1 VAGLLVFSGVV
12 PAPIVGDIPFEN
24 MIGNAK
30 QIVAGVVQDVVNTD
44 GQSLLTIQAVKTYKG
59 TAATT
64 ITATAPRPL
73 ATNEIQSLRSKTVI
87 VMLDAKGVPLRPTNL
102 ADVSDFVLP
111 VSDELAPIENVDSAL
126 CVDWM
131 RGLLNRD
138 AMLIM
143 RGLGIAASYCGRT
156 GRAEPIRRY
165 LGESKK
171 TGDALLNMLVG
182 LAYSDPDALL
192 ALEQR
197 LVTDPETM
205 DKMAMNITWAMIF
218 YASPDERGAYTL
230 ERLALG
236 AKSRQLQMAAAAALA
251 NIHSDETWPH
261 LVALLDS
268 AFLYVRHHAVK
279 GLEDTV
285 YAGERSGELAFGEKP
300 LTHLG
305 QHVKRNARKRPPV
318 PDTIRGLF
326 MQPERNDATLV
337 AFWRDYTKKNQ

>member
-1 VAGLLVFSGVV
+1 
-12 PAPIVGDIPFEN
+12 
-24 MIGNAK
+24 MIGNAR
-30 QIVAGVVQDVVNTD
+30 QIVAGVVQDAANIG
-44 GQSLLTIQAVKTYKG
+44 GQSQLTIQVLKTYKG
-59 TAATT
+59 TAAAT
-64 ITATAPRPL
+64 ITAIAPDPL
-73 ATNEIQSLRSKTVI
+73 AAAELQSLRSKTGI
-87 VMLDAKGVPLRPTNL
+87 VMLDAKGVLLRPTNTMF
-102 ADVSDFVLP
+102 VTDFFVAVP
-111 VSDELAPIENVDSAL
+111 DGLAPIENADAAL
-126 CVDWM
+126 CFDWM
-131 RGLLNRD
+131 RGLLNRGGIS
-138 AMLIM
+138 IM
-143 RGLGIAASYCGRT
+143 QGLGIAASYCGRT

-205 DKMAMNITWAMIF
+205 DKMAMNVTWAMIF
-218 YASPDERGAYTL
+218 YASPDERGARAL

-236 AKSRQLQMAAAAALA
+236 AKSRQFQLAAAGALA
-251 NIHSDETWPH
+251 NIHSDGTWPH

-268 AFLYVRHHAVK
+268 PFLYVRHHAVK

-305 QHVKRNARKRPPV
+305 QPVKRNARKRPPV
-318 PDTIRGLF
+318 PDNIRGLF
-326 MQPERNDATLV
+326 RQPEHNDATLV

>member
-1 VAGLLVFSGVV
+1 
-12 PAPIVGDIPFEN
+12 VGDIPFEN

-44 GQSLLTIQAVKTYKG
+44 GQSLLTIQAGKTYKG

-64 ITATAPRPL
+64 ITATAPRL
-73 ATNEIQSLRSKTVI
+73 LTTNEIQSLRSKTGI
-87 VMLDAKGVPLRPTNL
+87 VMLDAKGVLLRPTSTMFVTDFIVAVPDGL
-102 ADVSDFVLP
+102 AQ
-111 VSDELAPIENVDSAL
+111 IENADAAL
-126 CVDWM
+126 CIDWM
-131 RGLLNRD
+131 RGLLNRGGIS
-138 AMLIM
+138 IM
-143 RGLGIAASYCGRT
+143 QGLGFAATYCGAPQ
-156 GRAEPIRRY
+156 RAEPIRRH

-182 LAYSDPDALL
+182 LAYGDPDALR

-197 LVTDPETM
+197 LVTEQNLPYFLVD
-205 DKMAMNITWAMIF
+205 NITWAMIF
-218 YASPDERGAYTL
+218 YTSPDERGAYTL

-236 AKSRQLQMAAAAALA
+236 AKSGLIQDAAAGVLA

-268 AFLYVRHHAVK
+268 PFLYVRHHAVK
-279 GLEDTV
+279 GLEDNV

-305 QHVKRNARKRPPV
+305 QPVKRNARKRPPV
-318 PDTIRGLF
+318 PDNIRGLF

-337 AFWRDYTKKNQ
+337 AFWRDYMSKN